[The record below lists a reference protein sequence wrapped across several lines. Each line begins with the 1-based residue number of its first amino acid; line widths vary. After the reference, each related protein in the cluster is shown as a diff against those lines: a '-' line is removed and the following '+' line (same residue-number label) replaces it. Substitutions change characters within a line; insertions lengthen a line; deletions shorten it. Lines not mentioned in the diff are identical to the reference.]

1 MYQISPQQHRRSV
14 TVLATQFQT
23 EHKLT
28 ASSLNIGVG
37 FWIILGHTYYVME
50 KKCIHRSTFQN
61 MSKNSQDTSHC
72 IGKVQF

>member
-1 MYQISPQQHRRSV
+1 MYQISPQQHSRSV

-23 EHKLT
+23 EHKL
-28 ASSLNIGVG
+28 LLEILELG
-37 FWIILGHTYYVME
+37 FWIIFGHTYYVME

-61 MSKNSQDTSHC
+61 MSKSSQDTSHY

>member
-1 MYQISPQQHRRSV
+1 MYPISPQQHRRSV

-37 FWIILGHTYYVME
+37 FLDHFGSYILCDGKEMYTQVDISKYV
-50 KKCIHRSTFQN
+50 
-61 MSKNSQDTSHC
+61 
-72 IGKVQF
+72 